1 MRKHLLALLSAVATI
16 VVGLAV
22 TPPHIVSSEARAQAT
37 AADSKQLDR
46 LIAAFERIREN
57 YVNELDQSKL
67 VDAAIQGMIG
77 VLDSHSVYFDATT
90 FRDMQISVSNW
101 VGLGIEAV
109 MENGLLKVISPLDES
124 PAAKAG
130 IRTNDIITDV
140 DDVPVRGL
148 NLYEALEKTH
158 GQVNTRVRLTIMRGG
173 QDKPVELTIV
183 RNSFSYRSI
192 RTRKEGEDIGYIRIS
207 SFNEGTQRFGKAID
221 ELSIQM
227 SPDKLRGYVLDLRNN
242 PGGLLDQAISVADA
256 FLEEGEIGSVR
267 GRKLEQIEHFNARPG
282 DIINGKPLIVLINGG
297 TASAAEIVA
306 GALQHH
312 MRATVIGIRSFGRG
326 SVQTILPL
334 GGRSGALRLTTGR
347 YFTPAG
353 HSIDGTGIVPDIEV
367 LQDVSDN
374 PKNDKA
380 LNMAYELLRGI
391 KSDPAFPSNRKG

>member
-1 MRKHLLALLSAVATI
+1 MRKVLLTLLGVTVGMVLGPLAT
-16 VVGLAV
+16 
-22 TPPHIVSSEARAQAT
+22 TRPHIVSSEARAQAT

-46 LIAAFERIREN
+46 LIAAFERIQDN
-57 YVNELDQSKL
+57 YVNGLDQSKL
-67 VDAAIQGMIG
+67 VDAAIKGMIG

-130 IRTNDIITDV
+130 IRTNDIITHV

-183 RNSFSYRSI
+183 RNSFSHRSV

-221 ELSIQM
+221 ELSTQM

-242 PGGLLDQAISVADA
+242 PGGLLDQAIEVADA

-267 GRKLEQIEHFNARPG
+267 GRDPVANRTFNARPG
-282 DIINGKPLIVLINGG
+282 DIVKGKPLIVLINGG
-297 TASAAEIVA
+297 TASASEVVA

-312 MRATVIGIRSFGRG
+312 KRATVIGTRSFGRG
-326 SVQTILPL
+326 SVQSIVPL
-334 GGRSGALRLTTGR
+334 FGRSGALRLTTGR

-353 HSIDGTGIVPDIEV
+353 RSFDGTGIMPDIEV
-367 LQDVSDN
+367 LQDVPDN
-374 PKNDKA
+374 PENDKA
-380 LNMAYELLRGI
+380 LKLAYDLLRGI
-391 KSDPAFPSNRKG
+391 ASNPAFPPGMR